1 MYGKLPREVAVI
13 ENTGKEMMF
22 YQDLPIKLSNQI
34 SLKIEDRLSK
44 NFGQIVSVAVCD
56 FIGEFGLDRYVSS
69 YIYVCAKRL
78 YQNKGCSFNRKGWHT
93 DGFMT
98 NDITY
103 LWSDSSPTVFSHMD
117 YNLTQDHNL
126 SMIEMKEQHDSR
138 NDVVYLSSSLLQ
150 LDQYVVHKVG
160 KQQSGIRS
168 FCKVVFSK
176 DKFDREGNACNYLL
190 EYNWEMKPRS
200 LTRNVPQSIIS

>member
-22 YQDLPIKLSNQI
+22 YQDLPIKLAGDCNLQADQRIKDSFG
-34 SLKIEDRLSK
+34 KI
-44 NFGQIVSVAVCD
+44 IATACCD
-56 FIGEFGLDRYVSS
+56 FIGSFGLDKFKDSYV
-69 YIYVCAKRL
+69 YVCAKRL
-78 YQNKGCSFNRKGWHT
+78 YQSEGCPFNREGWHT

-98 NDITY
+98 DDITY
-103 LWSDSSPTVFSHMD
+103 LWSDSSPTVFSYMD
-117 YNLTQDHNL
+117 YSLTQDHNI
-126 SMIEMKEQHDSR
+126 SMKEMQEQHESWHDA
-138 NDVVYLSSSLLQ
+138 VYPNNTLLQ

-160 KQQSGIRS
+160 DQQAGIRS

-176 DKFDREGNACNYLL
+176 DKFDREGNAHNYLL

-200 LTRNVPQSIIS
+200 LTRNVPQSVIS